1 MLIHHPFQILEPSE
15 ELVRVETACDGVRI
29 TLLPSEVPIK
39 QVRIQWKFDTSWMQ
53 KVLPDTWGVALADLQ
68 WHTLP
73 LPHPA
78 QWYFLA
84 FDGIHTHGFG
94 VKTGCN
100 SFCSWDIT
108 PDGIVLICDVR
119 NGGEGV
125 ELREPL
131 VCADAI
137 YYQSCEEQTPFDAC
151 RAFCAKMSHKSSYP
165 DRPIYGFNTWYYT
178 YGNITRASVLE
189 DARLCARLASKIDA
203 DAPRPFMVIDDGW
216 NKNGTSDYNGGPF
229 EPTDDFAD
237 MAAVAQQ
244 ISDIGCEPGIWI
256 RPLLVLPEKCP
267 EISADSYSENQDGS
281 PIPQGKI
288 LDPTTPGAQAY
299 IRSLVKG
306 LVESGYRLIKH
317 DFTCPDLMGKDFFL
331 KPNLTRSGWHF
342 KDKSKTSAQ
351 ICKDLYTLIQD
362 AADGA
367 YIIGCNIYN
376 HLAAGIHDIVRSGCD
391 TSGHHW
397 EITRDYGINTLAFR
411 LCQNKSFF
419 MTDADCAAFTDRV
432 PTELNLQFSELLS
445 MSDSAFFIS
454 AAPNIL
460 SESDEQRL
468 MQMFCRIT
476 RGGSDLAPLDWMDR
490 MVPEQYF
497 GDGQIRQYTWDES
510 PK

>member
-1 MLIHHPFQILEPSE
+1 MLTNRFQIIEPE
-15 ELVRVETACDGVRI
+15 ENLVCIDSNQNNVRI
-29 TLLPSEVPIK
+29 TLLPSGKPILHVK
-39 QVRIQWKFDTSWMQ
+39 IKWFFDTSFMR
-53 KVLPDTWGVALADLQ
+53 KVLADTWGVALADLQ
-68 WHTLP
+68 WRELP

-78 QWYFLA
+78 QWYFAA
-84 FDGIHTHGFG
+84 FDGTHTHGFG

-100 SFCSWDIT
+100 SFCAWEIEA
-108 PDGIVLICDVR
+108 DGVILNCDVR

-131 VCADAI
+131 LCAEAVYDK
-137 YYQSCEEQTPFDAC
+137 SLDGQTPFAAC
-151 RAFCAKMSHKSSYP
+151 QAFCQRMSTKSSYP
-165 DRPIYGFNTWYYT
+165 DRPIFGFNTWYYT

-189 DARLCARLASKIDA
+189 DARLCARLASKLDG

-216 NKNGTSDYNGGPF
+216 NKNGFDGYNGGPF
-229 EPTDDFAD
+229 EPNDDFSDTAE
-237 MAAVAQQ
+237 VARQ
-244 ISDIGCEPGIWI
+244 IQEIGCEPGIWI

-267 EISADSYSENQDGS
+267 EIPADSYSENQDGS
-281 PIPQGKI
+281 PTPQGKI

-299 IRSLVKG
+299 IRSLVKK

-317 DFTCPDLMGKDFFL
+317 DFTCPDLMGKDFL

-342 KDKSKTSAQ
+342 QDKSKTNAQ
-351 ICKDLYTLIQD
+351 ICKELYTLIQE
-362 AADGA
+362 AASGA
-367 YIIGCNIYN
+367 YIIGCNVYN

-411 LCQNKSFF
+411 LCQNKAFF

-432 PTELNLQFSELLS
+432 PIELNLQFSELLS

-454 AAPNIL
+454 AAPGIL
-460 SESDEQRL
+460 SSDDEARL
-468 MQMFCRIT
+468 MQMFCRIAK
-476 RGGSDLAPLDWMDR
+476 GKSDLEPLDWMER

-497 GDGQIRQYTWDES
+497 GDSATHSYRWDV
-510 PK
+510 